1 LSPHASAARFP
12 DFRCIPIPPRFIY
25 DRSMKL
31 KVALSAALLAVP
43 ALLAQSALSS
53 AQAPR
58 GTWQA
63 TVKVNGLD
71 IPFRIEFTGTS
82 AAPQATL
89 FNGDERLASTSG
101 TFAAGSLEIKW
112 EYLAATLK
120 ATLKDGVLDGQ
131 YNRAR
136 SAPYPFHA
144 LPAKTMAA
152 QPIMPGASPA
162 PHIDGVW
169 EIHGVT
175 SGKGE
180 QAWRLIVQQTGNDA
194 SAAILRVDGDT
205 GTLTGSFRDGKFTLS
220 HFSGMR
226 PSLLEIA
233 PASDGTLNLLLN
245 GKSKLTAMRPA
256 EARTQGLPEP
266 DDPARHTGVKDAS
279 EPFHFSFPDLNG
291 KLVSDTDA
299 QFKGKVVLVN
309 ITGSWC
315 PNCHDEAPFLAEL
328 YRKFHAQGLEIV
340 ALSFE
345 EADQLK
351 DPTRLRAFL
360 ARYGIEYT
368 VLLGGTTDEAPAKL
382 PQAKNWDA
390 WPTTFLL
397 GRDGRVRHVHT
408 GFPSRASGDLY
419 TQATREFTE
428 QVEHLLAEVD
438 CHCAE

>member
-1 LSPHASAARFP
+1 
-12 DFRCIPIPPRFIY
+12 
-25 DRSMKL
+25 M
-31 KVALSAALLAVP
+31 ALSALP
-43 ALLAQSALSS
+43 AMAQSLS
-53 AQAPR
+53 

-63 TVKVNGLD
+63 TVRVNDLD
-71 IPFRIEFTGTS
+71 VPFRIEFSGAAS
-82 AAPQATL
+82 APQATF
-89 FNGDERLASTSG
+89 FNGDERFTSTSG
-101 TFAAGSLEIKW
+101 KAADGSVEIKW
-112 EYLAATLK
+112 EYLASTLK
-120 ATLKDGVLDGQ
+120 ATLKNGELSGE
-131 YNRAR
+131 YTRAR
-136 SAPYPFHA
+136 TNAPYPFHA
-144 LPAKTMAA
+144 VPAKSARTAA
-152 QPIMPGASPA
+152 ATA

-169 EIHGVT
+169 EVHGIG
-175 SGKGE
+175 SSKGE
-180 QAWRLIVQQTGNDA
+180 QAWRLIVKQSGDNA

-226 PSLLEIA
+226 PALLEITPA
-233 PASDGTLNLLLN
+233 PDGTLNLVLN
-245 GKSKLTAMRPA
+245 GKNKMNAMRPA
-256 EARTQGLPEP
+256 EARAKGLPEP

-299 QFKGKVVLVN
+299 RFKGKVVLVN

-315 PNCHDEAPFLAEL
+315 PNCHDEAPFLADL
-328 YRKFHAQGLEIV
+328 YRKYHAEGLEIV

-390 WPTTFLL
+390 WPTTFFL
-397 GRDGRVRHVHT
+397 GRDGRVRNVHV
-408 GFPSRASGDLY
+408 GFPSKASGELY
-419 TQATREFTE
+419 TEATHEFTE
-428 QVEHLLAEVD
+428 QVQHLLAEVD